1 MPDPQTRISAEAL
14 IRLVYG
20 RLVWGHTPA
29 EVTDERLGLLRTA
42 FPGF

>member
-1 MPDPQTRISAEAL
+1 MPDPQTWISAEAL

-20 RLVWGHTPA
+20 RLDPDNTPA
-29 EVTDERLGLLRTA
+29 EATDERLGLLRTA